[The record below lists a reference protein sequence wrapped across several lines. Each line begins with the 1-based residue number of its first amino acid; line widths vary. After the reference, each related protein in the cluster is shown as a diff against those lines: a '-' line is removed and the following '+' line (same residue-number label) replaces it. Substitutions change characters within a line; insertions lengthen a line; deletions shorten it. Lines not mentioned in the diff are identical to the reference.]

1 MDSIEKIQCPFSHAS
16 LKYRLLKGAKAV
28 ILVIPGGAYA
38 WKSPRE
44 AWPVADRFS
53 ALEYVSAVL
62 DYTVGDNLG
71 LLPVREAAWA
81 VETLRSHI
89 SGNMPVVLCG
99 FSAGGHVAAGLGVHY
114 RDQQLSGP
122 DALILCYPVISS
134 GRYCH
139 RESIARLGQEPEA
152 GYFSLENYVSAE
164 TPPTFLWHTAQDAE
178 VPVQNSLLFAERL
191 AEKGVPFELHIY
203 REGVHGLSLATKNV
217 EEPGRQRFADP
228 HVATWMDL
236 CVQWLEKTFG
246 SNV

>member
-1 MDSIEKIQCPFSHAS
+1 MDSMEKIQCPFSHAS
-16 LKYRLLKGAKAV
+16 LKYRVLRGTKAV

-53 ALEYVSAVL
+53 EQGYISAVL

-81 VETLRSHI
+81 VETLSSHV

-114 RDQQLSGP
+114 GDLGLARP
-122 DALILCYPVISS
+122 DALILCYPVISA
-134 GRYCH
+134 GQYCH
-139 RESIARLGQEPEA
+139 RESIGHLGQEPEA
-152 GYFSLENYVSAE
+152 GYFSLENYVTVQ
-164 TPPTFLWHTAQDAE
+164 TPPAFLWHTAQDHD
-178 VPVQNSLLFAERL
+178 VPVQNSLLFADRL
-191 AEKGVPFELHIY
+191 AGKGVPFELHIY
-203 REGVHGLSLATKNV
+203 REGVHGLSLATKAV
-217 EEPGRQRFADP
+217 EEPERNRFADP

-236 CVQWLEKTFG
+236 CVQWLEKTFN
-246 SNV
+246 SNA